1 MRTFSINTLGCK
13 VNQYEG
19 QQIRELLE
27 QHGLR
32 KAQGTQK
39 PDLLVVHTCCV
50 THTASA
56 KSRQCIRKLLR
67 QNPDGVV
74 LVSGCLPAAQIGE
87 LSTLTENVHVVR
99 NRSDLPAA
107 LTHWAASPSPQGGR
121 RTTLISQSA
130 QSCPNISIKAQNS
143 FKIKHKNT
151 DIVGV
156 RQSIDGHACP
166 GQPHRVAPTL
176 ELPPLASF
184 KEQTRAF
191 LKVQDGCDRCC
202 SYCIVP
208 QTRPIVHSKPVE
220 IALRE
225 AQALVES
232 GHREIVVTGVF
243 LGAYGQKSAKQEN
256 WPDHR
261 NDNLADL
268 LDKMAH
274 IPNLA
279 RIRLSSLEPADV
291 TDRLLDTLAE
301 HRNIMPHLHL
311 SLQSGS
317 DAVLRR
323 MCRRYKADEFR
334 KKVESV
340 KARLDR
346 PAITTDIIVGFPGE
360 SEADFEQTVDLAK
373 SVGFAKMHVFTFSPR
388 RGTPAANMQSF
399 VDFRREVGQSDGS
412 DGSDRSDESKDI
424 LSKRR
429 SQILRDLDIELGLQ
443 YRRQFLGETVEVL
456 IESQV
461 RQSDGSDRS
470 DESDDQT
477 GRSERYFKVYLKN
490 PPSGILPDRKED
502 FRRDLSGILPD
513 WRRLAPNDI
522 VKVKLI
528 ESYRDGLLGI
538 PV

>member
-32 KAQGTQK
+32 KAQGAAK

-56 KSRQCIRKLLR
+56 KSRQCIRKVLK

-107 LTHWAASPSPQGGR
+107 LTHWAESPSPQGGH
-121 RTTLISQSA
+121 RTTPIRQATQRPCGIAGLISQSA

-143 FKIKHKNT
+143 FKIKHKKELSHNSAAL
-151 DIVGV
+151 
-156 RQSIDGHACP
+156 R
-166 GQPHRVAPTL
+166 L
-176 ELPPLASF
+176 ELPPLTSF

-220 IALRE
+220 VALWE

-274 IPNLA
+274 IPNLT
-279 RIRLSSLEPADV
+279 RIRLSSLDPADV

-323 MCRRYKADEFR
+323 MCRRYKVDEFR

-373 SVGFAKMHVFTFSPR
+373 YVGFAKMHVFAFSPR
-388 RGTPAANMQSF
+388 RGTPAANMQGI
-399 VDFRREVGQSDGS
+399 VDIVVT
-412 DGSDRSDESKDI
+412 
-424 LSKRR
+424 KRR
-429 SQILRDLDIELGLQ
+429 SQILRNLDVELGLQ
-443 YRRQFLGETVEVL
+443 YRRQFLGETAEIL
-456 IESQV
+456 IES
-461 RQSDGSDRS
+461 DGRTSPIRHFAG
-470 DESDDQT
+470 T
-477 GRSERYFKVYLKN
+477 GRTVCGRSERYFKVYLKKTQQKGLKN
-490 PPSGILPDRKED
+490 
-502 FRRDLSGILPD
+502 
-513 WRRLAPNDI
+513 NDV
-522 VKVKLI
+522 VKTSLI
-528 ESYRDGLLGI
+528 EDYKDGLLG
-538 PV
+538 VAD

>member
-1 MRTFSINTLGCK
+1 M
-13 VNQYEG
+13 
-19 QQIRELLE
+19 
-27 QHGLR
+27 R
-32 KAQGTQK
+32 KAQGPAK

-56 KSRQCIRKLLR
+56 KSRQCIRKVLK
-67 QNPDGVV
+67 QNPDGIV
-74 LVSGCLPAAQIGE
+74 LVSGCLPTAQIGE
-87 LSTLTENVHVVR
+87 LSTLTQNVYVVR

-107 LTHWAASPSPQGGR
+107 LTSWAQSRIATPV
-121 RTTLISQSA
+121 SQSA
-130 QSCPNISIKAQNS
+130 QSCPNICIKAQNS
-143 FKIKHKNT
+143 FKIKHKKE
-151 DIVGV
+151 DFVGAGPPPGGP
-156 RQSIDGHACP
+156 RACP

-176 ELPPLASF
+176 ELPPLTSF

-208 QTRPIVHSKPVE
+208 QTRPVVHSKPIE

-243 LGAYGQKSAKQEN
+243 LGAYGQKSARPEN

-261 NDNLADL
+261 NNNLADL
-268 LDKMAH
+268 LDKMAL

-334 KKVESV
+334 KKVESI

-360 SEADFEQTVDLAK
+360 YEADFAQTVDLAK

-388 RGTPAANMQSF
+388 KNTPAANMQGF
-399 VDFRREVGQSDGS
+399 VENEIDD
-412 DGSDRSDESKDI
+412 DI
-424 LSKRR
+424 P
-429 SQILRDLDIELGLQ
+429 
-443 YRRQFLGETVEVL
+443 F
-456 IESQV
+456 
-461 RQSDGSDRS
+461 
-470 DESDDQT
+470 
-477 GRSERYFKVYLKN
+477 
-490 PPSGILPDRKED
+490 P
-502 FRRDLSGILPD
+502 
-513 WRRLAPNDI
+513 A
-522 VKVKLI
+522 
-528 ESYRDGLLGI
+528 
-538 PV
+538 